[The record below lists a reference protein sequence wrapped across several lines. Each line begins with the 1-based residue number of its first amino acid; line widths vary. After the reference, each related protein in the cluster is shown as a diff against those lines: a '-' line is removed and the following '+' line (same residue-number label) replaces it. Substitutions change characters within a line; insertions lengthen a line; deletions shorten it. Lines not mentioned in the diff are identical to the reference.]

1 MPERD
6 QASFRDHIATVN
18 EQGKRVWIY
27 PKKPSG
33 RFYRARTW
41 LSYFL
46 LLILFSGPFLTIKGN
61 PVLLLDI
68 IHRKFYILGFRF
80 WPHDMYLFGLGFII
94 LIIFII
100 LFTAV
105 FGRIFCGWIC
115 PQTIFME
122 MVFRKIEYW
131 IEGDATQQRRLS
143 AAPWTGEKIWKKG
156 LKFLIFYGIS
166 FFVGNT
172 FLAYIIGKDALIHI
186 ITAPPGEHLAGFT
199 AMIIFSFIFFGVFAW
214 LREQVC
220 VMVCPYGR
228 LQGVLLDQNSIVVH
242 YDFVRGEPRG
252 KGKRTEKSDLGDC
265 IDCHQCVDVCP
276 TGIDI
281 RDGTQL
287 ECVNCTACMD
297 ACDAIMDKVKRP
309 RGLIRYA
316 SYNSIANGISR
327 LWSPR
332 VMAYS
337 AVLALLILFFS
348 IVLVKR
354 SPVDVTILRTPGVL
368 FQETSDGTIR
378 NLYNIVLINKGEQLI
393 TITLKLVEPKV
404 GSVSLVNDLHV
415 AGNDLLQSA
424 FFVDLP
430 KDVIKYSPVPLQIE
444 IDADGRV
451 VEVFSTAFVGPVS
464 P

>member
-1 MPERD
+1 MSGSD
-6 QASFRDHIATVN
+6 SNSFRDHIATVD
-18 EQGKRVWIY
+18 EAGKRVWVY

-33 RFYRARTW
+33 RYYRARTW
-41 LSYFL
+41 LSYLL
-46 LLILFSGPFLTIKGN
+46 LLILFAGPFLTINGN

-68 IHRKFYILGFRF
+68 IQRKFYILGVPF

-131 IEGDATQQRRLS
+131 IEGDAREQRRLN
-143 AAPWTGEKIWKKG
+143 AAPWTIDKVFKKG
-156 LKFLIFYGIS
+156 LKLSIFYGIS
-166 FFVGNT
+166 FLIGNT
-172 FLAYIIGKDALIHI
+172 FLAYIIGKDALLKI
-186 ITAPPGEHLAGFT
+186 ITDPPGHHIVGLT

-214 LREQVC
+214 FREQVC
-220 VMVCPYGR
+220 IMVCPYGR

-242 YDFVRGEPRG
+242 YDFIRGEPRG
-252 KGKRTEKSDLGDC
+252 KGKRKADSNLGDC
-265 IDCHQCVDVCP
+265 VDCHQCVDVCP

-281 RDGTQL
+281 RNGTQL

-297 ACDAIMDKVKRP
+297 ACDAIMDKVNRP

-316 SYNSIANGISR
+316 SYNSIKNGISH
-327 LWSPR
+327 LWNPR
-332 VMAYS
+332 VIGYS
-337 AVLALLILFFS
+337 L
-348 IVLVKR
+348 VLVLLVALFSFLIANR
-354 SPVDVTILRTPGVL
+354 SPIDITILRTPGVL
-368 FQETSDGTIR
+368 YQTLENGTIR
-378 NLYNIVLINKGEQLI
+378 NLYTIDLINKSDHPLKVS
-393 TITLKLVEPKV
+393 LKLVEPDQGQIV
-404 GSVSLVNDLHV
+404 LVNDLAV
-415 AGNDLLQSA
+415 EGNDIFQSA

-430 KDVIKYSPVPLQIE
+430 PKVIHSSPVSIRIKIE
-444 IDADGRV
+444 ANSKILKSITTS
-451 VEVFSTAFVGPVS
+451 FIGPVN